1 MVYRMLS
8 NTTLKHSILIEM
20 AATVNLKSGAKLTIG
35 VEIGRGG
42 YSTVCEGEL
51 DGKPVAVKMVYP
63 RLLQDFEV
71 KPLPQ
76 EFMHSAHLLQQLNH
90 PHIVKII
97 EIYHSEDGHHL
108 LVMER
113 LDCNLGRYLNNHAGR
128 LSRQR
133 QIDLCLQIAD
143 AVHYLHSQQPPVVY
157 RDLSAETVLTL
168 DGKLKLGS
176 SLEAARL
183 PSCGYFDD
191 RQPGVIPY
199 MPPEALVDRPRYNEK
214 IDVFSL
220 GVLMLEIA
228 TQYPPFIKLSGI
240 GTTPEIQRRAE
251 DQSRLPEDHPLKP
264 IILQC
269 LRDDPEERPDSGVVF
284 RMLREG

>member
-1 MVYRMLS
+1 
-8 NTTLKHSILIEM
+8 M
-20 AATVNLKSGAKLTIG
+20 AALATPPKSDTKLTIG
-35 VEIGRGG
+35 RIIGIGG
-42 YSTVCEGEL
+42 YSTVYEGEL
-51 DGKPVAVKMVYP
+51 NGKPVAVK
-63 RLLQDFEV
+63 RLL
-71 KPLPQ
+71 PLVLAEEWGLVYQ
-76 EFMHSAHLLQQLNH
+76 NFRQTAHLLQQLSH

-97 EIYHSEDGHHL
+97 EIYHLEDRHHL

-113 LDCNLGRYLNNHAGR
+113 LECDLGEYLRRNAGR

-133 QIDLCLQIAD
+133 QIDFCLQMAD

-168 DGKLKLGS
+168 DCMLKLGS
-176 SLEAARL
+176 SPEAARL

-191 RQPGVIPY
+191 RDPGALPY
-199 MPPEALVDRPRYNEK
+199 VPPEALVDRPHYNEK

-228 TQYPPFIKLSGI
+228 TQYPPSTGLSGI
-240 GTTPEIQRRAE
+240 GTTPEIDRRAK
-251 DQSRLPEDHPLKP
+251 DLSRLPEDHPLKP

-269 LRDDPEERPDSGVVF
+269 LRDDPGERPDSGTVF
-284 RMLREG
+284 RMLSEG